1 MMLLGKIALGTAGVA
16 LVAGTLAFRQ
26 GVVTIRVNE
35 SGADGRQVNLFLPAA
50 VVPLALRMVPA
61 HHFGQ
66 IPPEARRLLPAVREA
81 ARRAA
86 DLPDFVLAEVDSP
99 RERVRIEKKGNRLLV
114 RVEERDEE
122 VFVAV
127 PLRTLASTL
136 RELERAA
143 APNARAAE

>member
-1 MMLLGKIALGTAGVA
+1 MMLLGKVALGTAGVA
-16 LVAGTLAFRQ
+16 LVAGMLAFSE
-26 GVVTIRVNE
+26 GAITVRVDDR
-35 SGADGRQVNLFLPAA
+35 SGEGHRVNLFLPAT
-50 VVPLALRMVPA
+50 VVPAALRMVPA

-127 PLRTLASTL
+127 PLRTIARTL
-136 RELERAA
+136 REIERAA
-143 APNARAAE
+143 ERSAFAE